1 MSLLKRTRLRIAA
14 VATLILAAI
23 AADAQRAP
31 ANQWAGRAAVAGI
44 HVYQST
50 LSPLYGRM
58 GVECRF
64 TPTCSRYGEVVIQKY
79 GFVRGGWMSLKRIAR
94 CGPWTPKGTEDIP

>member
-1 MSLLKRTRLRIAA
+1 M
-14 VATLILAAI
+14 VVLASI

-50 LSPLYGRM
+50 LSPLYARM
-58 GVECRF
+58 GVDCRF
-64 TPTCSRYGEVVIQKY
+64 TPTCSRYSEVAIQKY
-79 GFVRGGWMSLKRIAR
+79 GFVRGGWMSMKRIAR
-94 CGPWTPKGTEDIP
+94 CGPWTPRGTVDQP

>member
-1 MSLLKRTRLRIAA
+1 MARFTRTRFRIAA
-14 VATLILAAI
+14 VALLIPVAI

-31 ANQWAGRAAVAGI
+31 ANQWAGHVAVAGI
-44 HVYQST
+44 HAYQLT

-64 TPTCSRYGEVVIQKY
+64 TPTCSHYGEAVILKY
-79 GFVRGGWMSLKRIAR
+79 GFVRGGWMSLKRVAR
-94 CGPWTPKGTEDIP
+94 CGPWTPKGTADLP